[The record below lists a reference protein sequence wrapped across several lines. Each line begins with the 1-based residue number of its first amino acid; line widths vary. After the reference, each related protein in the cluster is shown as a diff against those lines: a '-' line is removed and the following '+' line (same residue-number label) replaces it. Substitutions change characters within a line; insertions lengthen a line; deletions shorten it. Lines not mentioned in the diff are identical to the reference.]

1 MRRLLIVALCGLS
14 AAGPASSSGE
24 DKDPGADR
32 RVKKAIEEG
41 QDYLLGAERE
51 KAVEKEQEIRRKLEP
66 IQKEMAEL
74 VRKKRTQDARYR
86 KLVEEQ
92 RELSLKLSGSRDNY
106 RDRAVHLETYALIA
120 SGISRDDKRLKK
132 RLETIRERIRDG
144 ENRTYD
150 LALSILALTE
160 GLPAERYG
168 KKDKEVEL
176 AVKRLVE
183 GQTSEGGWSYECSS
197 QYKSG
202 GHGGDLSNIQFAVLG
217 LGAAHQKG
225 YSVPETTWERVKE
238 GFEKWF
244 IADASKAGGA
254 QPKEDEGGKKKRKK
268 KTYLKTPGG
277 WGYSPNAQGMPTG
290 SMTCAGICSLILSTA
305 AVRGKPLEEIDP
317 LDPPQIEPALR
328 YLDEVDL
335 PKLFEEKDQPG
346 FSGHFYY
353 HLYSIERTGSF
364 CRLDKIGDHDWYREG
379 ARLLLDRQESDGGW
393 SAGYEGATVSTSFAL
408 LFLSRA
414 TLQTFVKRAYHV
426 GGLDEPAKPPPSGP
440 LGEDV
445 VIPGNAPPAP
455 APGEGTPKKPETQ
468 EPEAKEKTGG

>member
-1 MRRLLIVALCGLS
+1 MRSLLAAALCGLS
-14 AAGPASSSGE
+14 VVGPAVRAD
-24 DKDPGADR
+24 DKEPSADH
-32 RVKKAIEEG
+32 RVRKAIAEG
-41 QDYLLGAERE
+41 QEYLLGAERE
-51 KAVEKEQEIRRKLEP
+51 KAMEKEQEIQRKIAP
-66 IQKEMAEL
+66 IQKEMSDLA
-74 VRKKRTQDARYR
+74 RQKRTNDARYK
-86 KLVEEQ
+86 KLLREYQ
-92 RELSLKLSGSRDNY
+92 ELSTKLSGSRDGY
-106 RDRAVHLETYALIA
+106 RDRAIHLETYALIA
-120 SGISRDDKRLKK
+120 SGISRDDKRIEK

-183 GQTSEGGWSYECSS
+183 GQTPQGAWSYECAG
-197 QYKSG
+197 QYKAG
-202 GHGGDLSNIQFAVLG
+202 ARGGDLSNIQFAVLG

-225 YSVPETTWERVKE
+225 YRVPETTWERVKE
-238 GFEKWF
+238 GFEDWF
-244 IADASKAGGA
+244 IAGTAKGGA
-254 QPKEDEGGKKKRKK
+254 QPDEEEGGKKKRKK
-268 KTYLKTPGG
+268 KTYAKGPGG
-277 WGYSPNAQGMPTG
+277 WSYAPNALGHPTG

-305 AVRGKPLEEIDP
+305 AIRGKPLEEIDP
-317 LDPPQIEPALR
+317 IDPPQIEPALR
-328 YLDEVDL
+328 YLDEIDL

-393 SAGYEGATVSTSFAL
+393 SAGYEGSTVSTSFAL

-414 TLQTFVKRAYHV
+414 TLQTFVKKAYHV

-445 VIPGNAPPAP
+445 VIPGGEPPSDAPP
-455 APGEGTPKKPETQ
+455 EKPK
-468 EPEAKEKTGG
+468 EPEPEKETGR